1 MIDSNERL
9 RNYDAAAAV
18 AVDDAVVVDDV
29 GVGVDVTDQ
38 DRRQARSCRRRLGH
52 RKLSSLGTMT
62 ACPCLSAACTGQQAR
77 SAHER
82 AECHRCQRTHS
93 VHRKQQQQ

>member
-52 RKLSSLGTMT
+52 RN
-62 ACPCLSAACTGQQAR
+62 
-77 SAHER
+77 
-82 AECHRCQRTHS
+82 
-93 VHRKQQQQ
+93 